1 MNLKRL
7 FLLCSILVSGLA
19 LIAGQKSPVPIV
31 FHKNYDISF
40 FGIEKMHP
48 FDTQKYG
55 KIAAHLQ
62 RTCGILP
69 QDLQTPDKV
78 SDADLLLVHTP
89 AYLLS
94 LKRSKMVAQISEIW
108 PLKFLPNFLL
118 QRNMLNA
125 MRYATAGTVLGAE
138 LALKHGWAINL
149 SGGYH
154 HAKSGN
160 GEGFCFFAD
169 IPLAIK
175 KLREKQPALKV
186 LVVDL
191 DAHQGNGLEQI
202 LGPDPLTYI
211 FDMYSKN
218 NYPRDTA
225 VMKYIDFNFPLPD
238 YIQDAAYLG
247 ILKTELPKAI
257 AHVKPDLI
265 IYNAGSDIFEQDPL
279 GKMAVTEQGIIERD
293 LFLFSQAFA
302 NKTPLLM
309 VLSGGY
315 STESAHI
322 VSTSIENILKKFHL
336 IPKRPAVTTIK
347 QPVSR
352 KPLKQLFK
360 KLK

>member
-7 FLLCSILVSGLA
+7 FLLCSILVTGLA
-19 LIAGQKSPVPIV
+19 LVAGQKASVPVV
-31 FHKNYDISF
+31 FHKDYDISF

-55 KIAAHLQ
+55 KIARHLQ
-62 RTCGILP
+62 KTCGILP
-69 QDLQTPDKV
+69 QDFHTPEKV
-78 SDADLLLVHTP
+78 SDTDLLLVHTP
-89 AYLLS
+89 AYLQS
-94 LKRSKMVAQISEIW
+94 LKRSQMVAQISEIW

-169 IPLAIK
+169 IPIAIK
-175 KLREKQPALKV
+175 KLREKQPTLKV

-211 FDMYSKN
+211 FDMYSQN

-238 YIQDAAYLG
+238 YIQDAAYLS

-257 AHVKPDLI
+257 AQLKPDLI

-302 NKTPLLM
+302 NKTPILM

-322 VSTSIENILKKFHL
+322 VSASVENILKKFNL
-336 IPKRPAVTTIK
+336 IPARPK